1 MHNELQAMERQ
12 AMEAHINHL
21 EALFE
26 SMQSDF
32 AKCAK
37 DNISPCHY
45 CANDETCS
53 GCPETCNFV
62 WNKHI

>member
-1 MHNELQAMERQ
+1 MKYELEAMTRKGMEER
-12 AMEAHINHL
+12 IDNL
-21 EALFE
+21 EALLK

-37 DNISPCHY
+37 DNISPCFF
-45 CANDETCS
+45 CANDEMCS
-53 GCPETCNFV
+53 GCPETCNFI

>member
-1 MHNELQAMERQ
+1 MHHEQEARTRKGMEERIENLNSMLK
-12 AMEAHINHL
+12 A
-21 EALFE
+21 
-26 SMQSDF
+26 MQSDF

-53 GCPETCNFV
+53 GNPQDCNFI
-62 WNKHI
+62 WNKHN

>member
-1 MHNELQAMERQ
+1 MQHKQEARTRRGMEERIENLDSMLK
-12 AMEAHINHL
+12 A
-21 EALFE
+21 
-26 SMQSDF
+26 MQSDF

-53 GCPETCNFV
+53 GNPHDCNFI
-62 WNKHI
+62 WNKHN

>member
-1 MHNELQAMERQ
+1 MNHEQRTMETHIHN
-12 AMEAHINHL
+12 L
-21 EALFE
+21 EALLK

-45 CANDETCS
+45 CANDATCS
-53 GCPETCNFV
+53 GNPHDCNFV

>member
-1 MHNELQAMERQ
+1 MQHEQEARTRQGMEDKIHN
-12 AMEAHINHL
+12 L
-21 EALFE
+21 EILLE

-45 CANDETCS
+45 CANDEKCD
-53 GCPETCNFV
+53 GCPETCNFI
-62 WNKHI
+62 WMKHI